1 MYRSDAHPAQKL
13 IPSRSRWLATL
24 VLVAVV
30 AAWFLISTPT
40 PAEAALWWSATLT
53 TGTSTGSATS
63 SIEGFSADVGADYG
77 SLSDDIITITIFN
90 TYTITRLNR
99 DGANLIFDTDLSF
112 SSTQGLKDVHL
123 VVGPNIYRL
132 KDATKVGS
140 RYTWARTE
148 DELEDLFIFE
158 QDTEVALIAVPND
171 ISSLTAVPAA
181 DPRQVKLAWIGFADV
196 SVTKHQYRQKKGSEG
211 YGAWIDIPSSFYPH
225 GTNVNSYTVTN
236 LDAVEY
242 TFQIRAVNR
251 IGASGTWNEATRRRR
266 SAAVPGAPRNLGASP
281 RDGSAQLTWEAP
293 ASNGGSAITGYQ
305 YQQKEGNGDYGDWQ
319 EMTSSDVDTRSYD
332 VPGLT
337 NGIRYGFKIRALNTA
352 GAGSPSAE
360 ASATPQ
366 PLIAGAWSYETVL
379 EPATITPGGGVVAQV
394 KFRAKFQA
402 DQGSLTSL
410 SARVTS
416 GGALNMGAPPG
427 ANENFG
433 WFDRRT
439 SPDDSSII
447 NYLDSF
453 QAYPPSGSACTVNLA
468 AGSMVCAVTWGDGF
482 YAKSTA
488 TPGDY
493 TVTTGIEDGSPTPRW
508 STARTAP
515 KARRAAP
522 IYPTRP

>member
-1 MYRSDAHPAQKL
+1 MVIYLITDSTYDHYRSDAHPAQKL

-40 PAEAALWWSATLT
+40 PAEAEVWWSATLT

-63 SIEGFSADVGADYG
+63 SIEGFSGAAGADYG
-77 SLSDDIITITIFN
+77 SLSDDTITFAL
-90 TYTITRLNR
+90 TDYTISRLGR
-99 DGANLIFDTDLSF
+99 DGASLIFDTDPAFLDTLNS
-112 SSTQGLKDVHL
+112 LEVWL
-123 VVGPNIYRL
+123 VVGPNNYRL

-140 RYTWARTE
+140 SYTWARTV

-158 QDTEVALIAVPND
+158 QNTEVALLSVPYHSGTD
-171 ISSLTAVPAA
+171 GLTAVAA
-181 DPRQVKLAWIGFADV
+181 AEPRQVTLDWIIYADV

-236 LDAVEY
+236 LYAVEY

-251 IGASGTWNEATRRRR
+251 IGASGTWNEASATPT
-266 SAAVPGAPRNLGASP
+266 AAVPGAPRNLGASP

-337 NGIRYGFKIRALNTA
+337 NGIRYGFKIGALNTA

-366 PLIAGAWSYETVL
+366 PPIAGAWSYETVL

-416 GGALNMGAPPG
+416 GGALNMGAPP
-427 ANENFG
+427 APMK
-433 WFDRRT
+433 T
-439 SPDDSSII
+439 SVGSIEE
-447 NYLDSF
+447 
-453 QAYPPSGSACTVNLA
+453 PPPTTVVLSITLTPSRPTLPPARLA
-468 AGSMVCAVTWGDGF
+468 
-482 YAKSTA
+482 
-488 TPGDY
+488 P
-493 TVTTGIEDGSPTPRW
+493 
-508 STARTAP
+508 
-515 KARRAAP
+515 
-522 IYPTRP
+522 

>member
-196 SVTKHQYRQKKGSEG
+196 SITKHQYRQKEGSEG
-211 YGAWIDIPSSFYPH
+211 YGAWIDIPDSFYLH
-225 GTNVNSYTVTN
+225 GTNADSYAVPD

-242 TFQIRAVNR
+242 TFQIRTVNR
-251 IGASGTWNEATRRRR
+251 AGNSGASNEASATPT
-266 SAAVPGAPRNLGASP
+266 AAVPGAPRNLGASP

-293 ASNGGSAITGYQ
+293 ASDGGSAITGYQ

-337 NGIRYGFKIRALNTA
+337 NGIRYGFKIGALNTA
-352 GAGSPSAE
+352 GAGSPSVE
-360 ASATPQ
+360 ASVTPQ
-366 PLIAGAWSYETVL
+366 PPIAGAWSYETVL
-379 EPATITPGGGVVAQV
+379 EPTNITPGGGVVAQV

-416 GGALNMGAPPG
+416 GGALSINPPPG
-427 ANENFG
+427 ADENFG
-433 WFDRRT
+433 WVGRGT
-439 SPDDSSII
+439 SPDDSSNI
-447 NYLDSF
+447 NYLNII
-453 QAYPPSGSACTVNLA
+453 QADPAAGSACTVNLA
-468 AGSMVCAVTWGDGF
+468 AGSMVCAVTLDNGF

-488 TPGDY
+488 TAGDY
-493 TVTTGIEDGSPTPRW
+493 TVVTSLLAGLCT
-508 STARTAP
+508 
-515 KARRAAP
+515 KAR
-522 IYPTRP
+522 